1 LCNSISVSNSS
12 LLSAISLK
20 KDPPTSENKYGD
32 SVTRL
37 SNKLDIYNQAIDVLY
52 KRQDDRD
59 SKFANLERKI
69 DELVTMD
76 SMRDRLKKTKD
87 ESTTYT
93 DQENSKILTRLK
105 ELEINT
111 NKKVGSFE
119 NLTKELEKKTLW
131 RISEC
136 EKVLGN
142 KITTEYVDRANEQL

>member
-37 SNKLDIYNQAIDVLY
+37 CNKLDIYNQAIDVLY

-76 SMRDRLKKTKD
+76 SMRDRLKKSKD
-87 ESTTYT
+87 EST
-93 DQENSKILTRLK
+93 
-105 ELEINT
+105 
-111 NKKVGSFE
+111 
-119 NLTKELEKKTLW
+119 NLH
-131 RISEC
+131 
-136 EKVLGN
+136 
-142 KITTEYVDRANEQL
+142 